1 VAPRYAAKERS
12 GRGSLLLAGKSIL
25 IVEDEPLIALDVHS
39 ALSAAGASIIAAS
52 AAAEAIR
59 LIGYAEVSAA
69 IVDVQLGR
77 ENAAGVCEVLTQR
90 QIPFAFY
97 TGRAEQTLLLA
108 EWPDIQVLRK
118 PGTAEGIVTLI
129 ASLLGLRRS
138 PP

>member
-1 VAPRYAAKERS
+1 LV
-12 GRGSLLLAGKSIL
+12 GKSIL

-52 AAAEAIR
+52 TTAEAVR

-77 ENAAGVCEVLTQR
+77 ENAAGVCAVLTQR

-97 TGRAEQTLLLA
+97 TGHADKTLLLA
-108 EWPDIQVLRK
+108 EWPYIQVLRK
-118 PGTAEGIVTLI
+118 PATAKGIVTLI
-129 ASLLGLRRS
+129 ASLLGLAHAR
-138 PP
+138 